1 MDRDAGS
8 PFPLTPA
15 DADPPYA
22 PGTVRLTGWV
32 GVGAIAT
39 AAILGLVSLALGES
53 TPSILTA
60 ARLFLVFVGVVSA
73 GAAVSMRPDLWWSWG
88 IGTIASLLGVW
99 GLPNSWDSF
108 QLFLSVVA
116 GVAAAGAVFC
126 LLSPGWR
133 YGIAS
138 AILLFHFAGIFIAT
152 TEPPSTPW
160 LSDQLFRRVYN
171 PYLQFVYLRNAYHF
185 YSPEP
190 GPASV
195 LAFLLKTE
203 TDEIDPET
211 HKNRYTTKWVVLPTR
226 PADIRDPLGLG
237 YYRLL
242 ALNEQLARGNH
253 LLAMPANQFE
263 TSEMSLRRHR
273 VQHIIPFHPAEPSV
287 VQYKLPSPEVARYLL
302 PSYASHVILWNTPDK
317 ATAAKTTVKMYRMEH
332 RDLPPDQF
340 SKGHSPY
347 HPGTY
352 RPFFLGEFNAFG
364 HLMNPQEEL
373 LYWMLPVLPR
383 QPGLDN
389 RKDPFKKDYL
399 DYLSVHALELSPEE
413 VLAANENDGRVFN
426 WSQLR

>member
-1 MDRDAGS
+1 
-8 PFPLTPA
+8 
-15 DADPPYA
+15 
-22 PGTVRLTGWV
+22 
-32 GVGAIAT
+32 
-39 AAILGLVSLALGES
+39 
-53 TPSILTA
+53 
-60 ARLFLVFVGVVSA
+60 
-73 GAAVSMRPDLWWSWG
+73 
-88 IGTIASLLGVW
+88 
-99 GLPNSWDSF
+99 
-108 QLFLSVVA
+108 
-116 GVAAAGAVFC
+116 
-126 LLSPGWR
+126 
-133 YGIAS
+133 
-138 AILLFHFAGIFIAT
+138 
-152 TEPPSTPW
+152 
-160 LSDQLFRRVYN
+160 
-171 PYLQFVYLRNAYHF
+171 
-185 YSPEP
+185 
-190 GPASV
+190 
-195 LAFLLKTE
+195 
-203 TDEIDPET
+203 
-211 HKNRYTTKWVVLPTR
+211 
-226 PADIRDPLGLG
+226 
-237 YYRLL
+237 
-242 ALNEQLARGNH
+242 
-253 LLAMPANQFE
+253 
-263 TSEMSLRRHR
+263 

-317 ATAAKTTVKMYRMEH
+317 AAAAKTTVKMYRLEH